1 MGSTQYLAGALLV
14 GASLATAPG
23 AWAAPGDK
31 VTYTVT
37 SDGPLAS
44 VAYSDET
51 GTTQALPSQPS
62 PWSISFT
69 SKDASSGPLT
79 VAAVPTGQQTT
90 CQISVNGTVKDTK
103 SGTGTGEKGMVQC
116 AA

>member
-1 MGSTQYLAGALLV
+1 MGSRQIAAGALLV
-14 GASLATAPG
+14 GASLMAAPG

-44 VAYSDET
+44 VAYTDEA
-51 GTTQALPSQPS
+51 GTTQALPNQPS
-62 PWSISFT
+62 PWTISFT
-69 SKDASSGPLT
+69 NKDPSGGLLT

-103 SGTGTGEKGMVQC
+103 SSTGTGEKGMVQC
-116 AA
+116 YT